1 MCRNEPQ
8 PLHYRKAYMLL
19 IARGRC
25 AACLCARGVDSGAQR
40 SGGRSMRAIVETT
53 ARRQVYKFAAKSHWA
68 RPVAGAGARVR
79 AGNAVL
85 IPRTGWQLETGT
97 LLLRASRALKKGKG
111 VIRKR
116 GETSG
121 VSPLVRPPRRQ
132 KFPPLCQS
140 RPKRT
145 PSGVLFLQQSL
156 IYTGCPP

>member
-1 MCRNEPQ
+1 
-8 PLHYRKAYMLL
+8 
-19 IARGRC
+19 
-25 AACLCARGVDSGAQR
+25 
-40 SGGRSMRAIVETT
+40 MRAIVETT

-68 RPVAGAGARVR
+68 RPVTGAGARVR

-121 VSPLVRPPRRQ
+121 VSPSCAPAAQAKISPTLPKQTKKDAFRRPFFTAKPYLYGLSALR
-132 KFPPLCQS
+132 
-140 RPKRT
+140 
-145 PSGVLFLQQSL
+145 
-156 IYTGCPP
+156 